1 MAGFTS
7 EVDNDSIIDA
17 VVNLTAV
24 RNGPSEPREVAS
36 SAAVEHVSLRAEVKT
51 TEAGNG
57 KLLTPLGDTHFHR
70 VMRLARAQLKPC
82 MSDSDNL
89 QEFQNSTL
97 SETRQKHTL
106 KEITLMGGLPR

>member
-1 MAGFTS
+1 MLSKYSAESEYLEYLVSARAATDHAALPSLELAAG
-7 EVDNDSIIDA
+7 
-17 VVNLTAV
+17 
-24 RNGPSEPREVAS
+24 AS

-82 MSDSDNL
+82 MSASDNL
-89 QEFQNSTL
+89 QEF
-97 SETRQKHTL
+97 
-106 KEITLMGGLPR
+106 